1 MIIVDQPD
9 RCGRWLAEKQQI
21 EYCKD
26 ESAIYIGLE
35 NKNELKVV
43 IMYCGY
49 IKNGSIQRDI
59 DLFKCSSGY
68 FNEVVISSLDE
79 LIPVINRKFQTIGYL
94 GFTKVELENWVKR
107 SKPLG
112 IDRIVPIGRTMD
124 FSLTWDGYDLVYAL
138 SRSIKV
144 N

>member
-49 IKNGSIQRDI
+49 IKNGSIQMHLAIDGRGNKDI
-59 DLFKCSSGY
+59 LNLAYSYPFNQLNVNKIIAPIQSNNKKCLM
-68 FNEVVISSLDE
+68 FAL
-79 LIPVINRKFQTIGYL
+79 KA
-94 GFTKVELENWVKR
+94 GFTLEHTIKDAGVNCD
-107 SKPLG
+107 LL
-112 IDRIVPIGRTMD
+112 ILTMTKKQCR
-124 FSLTWDGYDLVYAL
+124 FL
-138 SRSIKV
+138 KK
-144 N
+144 